1 LTAAATTGT
10 AGVDAT
16 GSVDGLSARLA
27 EKLIA
32 APSTS
37 TAQPDATIAAVL
49 HRTVISPACAR
60 LLTAAAS
67 DCTHA

>member
-1 LTAAATTGT
+1 
-10 AGVDAT
+10 
-16 GSVDGLSARLA
+16 VDGLSARLA